1 MDTIPKHPLVLA
13 TWLQE
18 QQKRLTPKLLQI
30 SSGLAPRTIK
40 KYLWVAS
47 IPEEIKQVMLKFRE
61 IFTTNLIINHFA
73 SRQTFYAK
81 ENWKYLRV
89 EMAKCIKRGADYKPR
104 KALKYPKNRAGGSLE
119 QQRKRQI
126 EQQEML
132 AQPPEKKLEP
142 VGFMKELS
150 AQEALRERFAT
161 WVEVGNGEIRIKYF
175 NADDLDRLLEIMDGP
190 REDLDSLLF
199 GRKAPEQGFNQ
210 HSCNQGQVD

>member
-18 QQKRLTPKLLQI
+18 QQKRQTPKLLQM

-40 KYLWVAS
+40 KYLWVAA
-47 IPEEIKQVMLKFRE
+47 IPEEIKQVMLKFPE

-73 SRQTFYAK
+73 SRQKFYAK
-81 ENWKYLRV
+81 ENWKYLRL
-89 EMAKCIKRGADYKPR
+89 EMAKCIQKGAEYKPR

-126 EQQEML
+126 EQKEML
-132 AQPPEKKLEP
+132 AHAPEKKQEP

-150 AQEALRERFAT
+150 VQENLRERFAT

-175 NADDLDRLLEIMDGP
+175 NAEDLDRLLEIMDGS
-190 REDLDSLLF
+190 REDLDSILSGNRTTVQNAL
-199 GRKAPEQGFNQ
+199 
-210 HSCNQGQVD
+210 V